1 MKRLGEREGHVGLF
15 RPFSET
21 KLSFPPSMMGN
32 YCRVLSRG
40 MTCPYLC
47 LNRTTLAAI
56 FENRLGVG
64 ARAEAAATVF
74 LV

>member
-1 MKRLGEREGHVGLF
+1 
-15 RPFSET
+15 
-21 KLSFPPSMMGN
+21 MMGN

-64 ARAEAAATVF
+64 VRAEAAATVF